1 MPSYDQRF
9 RSYGHWKLKEA
20 SVLDRSGYLVKF
32 RIGTYFQ
39 WGTVGA
45 MNTRVL
51 ENFVTFLTMGRTQNF
66 DLERRNYD
74 RLKLNG
80 LVRYNFLLL
89 FLLCVNFKFLLV
101 RFQRLYY
108 SYKCICNIMQYVGHI
123 RSSQKEKVY
132 QIYMAYV

>member
-1 MPSYDQRF
+1 MPSYEQRF

-32 RIGTYFQ
+32 GIGTYFQ

-51 ENFVTFLTMGRTQNF
+51 ENFITFLTMGRTQNF
-66 DLERRNYD
+66 DLEQRNYD

-80 LVRYNFLLL
+80 LVRYNFFL
-89 FLLCVNFKFLLV
+89 FFTLC
-101 RFQRLYY
+101 
-108 SYKCICNIMQYVGHI
+108 
-123 RSSQKEKVY
+123 
-132 QIYMAYV
+132 